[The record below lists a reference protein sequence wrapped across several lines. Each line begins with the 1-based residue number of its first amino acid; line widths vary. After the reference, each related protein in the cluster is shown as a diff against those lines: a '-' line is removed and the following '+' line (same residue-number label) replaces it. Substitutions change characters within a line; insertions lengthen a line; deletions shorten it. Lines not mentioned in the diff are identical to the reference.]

1 MGPWLRTTAFR
12 RQKNRSSRNKGARG
26 LEGRRLDLRS
36 LTVPGNKSQDRQVG
50 GQSKGQDGKN
60 RKGQETE
67 AKIVDGSS
75 MKTVILGG
83 DDVPEEAET
92 TRDLCQ
98 CP

>member
-1 MGPWLRTTAFR
+1 M
-12 RQKNRSSRNKGARG
+12 
-26 LEGRRLDLRS
+26 
-36 LTVPGNKSQDRQVG
+36 G

-60 RKGQETE
+60 RKGQGTE

-75 MKTVILGG
+75 IKTVILGG

-92 TRDLCQ
+92 TRELCQ